1 MVVVVSVVVVGVV
14 VVVVGVVGLV
24 NSGKGVKGSK
34 GRCEK
39 SKVVADPEKLFW
51 SNALT
56 VEKSYQQG
64 SQEDLMMS
72 PKCCSHGRLQIG
84 SSLACLPFACWI
96 LGFQSE
102 SRGKLGS
109 PATPTRTTKTAAAF
123 NDSILR
129 FNYELSEVFKI

>member
-1 MVVVVSVVVVGVV
+1 MVVVGLVLVVGVV

-56 VEKSYQQG
+56 VEKSYQIIRIT
-64 SQEDLMMS
+64 
-72 PKCCSHGRLQIG
+72 GRPDDESKMLFPWKASDWIFT
-84 SSLACLPFACWI
+84 CLPAI
-96 LGFQSE
+96 YMLD
-102 SRGKLGS
+102 SRFLK
-109 PATPTRTTKTAAAF
+109 
-123 NDSILR
+123 
-129 FNYELSEVFKI
+129 